1 MNHSNISNWK
11 TVGVVGLALLAVVA
25 LVTALGALPAAAQT
39 PVPEG
44 AVPSVSVSG
53 FGQAFGAPDVA
64 YVEMG
69 VDIVHTDVGE
79 AVTQANA
86 TMQTVSSAI
95 AATGVAEEDIRT
107 TNFNVWS
114 DFYDPATG
122 EQTTNRVYHVQ
133 NMVRVTVRDVSQ
145 VSSVIESGLSAG
157 ANSIFGLNFGI
168 DDPTSLEQDA
178 RLEAIENA
186 RDRAQRLADAMGVTL
201 GEPIV
206 ISETFGGGPI
216 QPFAFEAAQ
225 AGLGGGGGAPPISG
239 GQLSVSVQVNVTF
252 ALAE

>member
-1 MNHSNISNWK
+1 MNQNHLSYWK
-11 TVGVVGLALLAVVA
+11 AFGVVGLALLVA
-25 LVTALGALPAAAQT
+25 LVMAAAVLPAAAQT
-39 PVPEG
+39 PAVPEG

-69 VDIVHTDVGE
+69 VDIVNTDVGA
-79 AVTQANA
+79 AVTQANE
-86 TMQTVSSAI
+86 TMETVTSAI

-114 DFYDPATG
+114 DFYDPASG
-122 EQTTNRVYHVQ
+122 QQTTERVYHVQ

-145 VSSVIESGLSAG
+145 VSSVIDAGLSAG
-157 ANSIFGLNFGI
+157 ANSVFGLNFGI
-168 DDPTSLEQDA
+168 DDPTTLEQDA
-178 RLEAIENA
+178 RLEAIANA
-186 RDRAQRLADAMGVTL
+186 RDRAQKLADAMGVTL

-206 ISETFGGGPI
+206 ISETFGGGV

-225 AGLGGGGGAPPISG
+225 VGLGGGAGAPPISG

-252 ALAE
+252 ALDG

>member
-1 MNHSNISNWK
+1 MNHSKFTSWK
-11 TVGVVGLALLAVVA
+11 TVGMAGLALLAVVA
-25 LVTALGALPAAAQT
+25 LVASLGVLPAAAQI

-44 AVPSVSVSG
+44 AMPSVSVSG

-69 VDIVHTDVGE
+69 VDIVNTDVGA
-79 AVTQANA
+79 AVTQANE
-86 TMQTVSSAI
+86 TMEAVTDAI
-95 AATGVAEEDIRT
+95 VATGVAEEDIRT

-122 EQTTNRVYHVQ
+122 EQTTERVYHVQ

-145 VSSVIESGLSAG
+145 VSSVIEAGLNAG

-168 DDPTSLEQDA
+168 DDPSALEQEA
-178 RLEAIENA
+178 RLQAIEDA
-186 RDRAQRLADAMGVTL
+186 RDRAQKLADAMGVTL
-201 GEPIV
+201 GEPVI
-206 ISETFGGGPI
+206 ISETFGGPVQPI
-216 QPFAFEAAQ
+216 PFEAA
-225 AGLGGGGGAPPISG
+225 AVGLGGGGAPPISG

-252 ALAE
+252 ALSE

>member
-1 MNHSNISNWK
+1 MNRSNVSSWK
-11 TVGVVGLALLAVVA
+11 SVGVVGLALVAVVA
-25 LVTALGALPAAAQT
+25 LVTALGVLPAAAQT

-53 FGQAFGAPDVA
+53 FGQSFGAPEVA

-69 VDIVHTDVGE
+69 VDIVNTDVGE
-79 AVTQANA
+79 AVTQAYE
-86 TMQTVSSAI
+86 TMETVSAAI
-95 AATGVAEEDIRT
+95 ADTGVADEDIRT

-145 VSSVIESGLSAG
+145 VSSVIEAGLNAG

-178 RLEAIENA
+178 RLQAIENA
-186 RDRAQRLADAMGVTL
+186 RDRAQKLADAMGVTL

-206 ISETFGGGPI
+206 ISETFGGGA
-216 QPFAFEAAQ
+216 QPFAFDMAQ

-239 GQLSVSVQVNVTF
+239 GQLSVSVQVDVTF
-252 ALAE
+252 ALGQ